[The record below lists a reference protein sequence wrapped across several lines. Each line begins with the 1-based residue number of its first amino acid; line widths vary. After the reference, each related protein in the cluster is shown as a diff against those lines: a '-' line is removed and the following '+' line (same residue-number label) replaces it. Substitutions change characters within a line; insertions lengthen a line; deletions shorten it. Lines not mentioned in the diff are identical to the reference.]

1 MEPAE
6 NWMVVGSTPAT
17 TKMKIHC
24 EKMGLLSIRP
34 HLIRPIYFVSSKM
47 IVSSLKIIVS
57 SSFQKN
63 DRFVPKTN
71 KTRDVVYK
79 KDSTL

>member
-1 MEPAE
+1 
-6 NWMVVGSTPAT
+6 MVAGSTPAT
-17 TKMKIHC
+17 TKMEIHY
-24 EKMGLLSIRP
+24 EKMGLQSIRP

-63 DRFVPKTN
+63 DRFVPKTT

-79 KDSTL
+79 KDCT